1 MLTTQAEVR
10 AKFWD
15 YIEAFYPELKTEYR
29 RYKRQ
34 NEYCTDIRCMFVDY
48 VDSLMKDGIISE
60 KLADKVTL

>member
-1 MLTTQAEVR
+1 MLTTQKQIR
-10 AKFWD
+10 TSFWD
-15 YIEAFYPELKTEYR
+15 YMKECFPELAKEYKR
-29 RYKRQ
+29 NKRQ